1 MVVPRNGWC
10 IRENPTKM
18 DDVGVPLF
26 QETSI
31 STSCYPP
38 WIYVI
43 HSLAQERSSG
53 RSGNRRS
60 GWHIGN
66 WGLDLANMEFFFQRG
81 FNSRLIGLAW
91 FSHSKQAQHWE
102 IPMFKKHSQISGI
115 FHRQLQ
121 FAKCLLASMDIDHGH
136 NGHMR

>member
-31 STSCYPP
+31 STSCYSP

-66 WGLDLANMEFFFQRG
+66 WGLDLANMEFFFSEGLQFQANRFSLVFSQQTSAALGNPDVQEAFTNLWDLPSPTSICKMPSG
-81 FNSRLIGLAW
+81 FN
-91 FSHSKQAQHWE
+91 
-102 IPMFKKHSQISGI
+102 
-115 FHRQLQ
+115 
-121 FAKCLLASMDIDHGH
+121 GH
-136 NGHMR
+136 